1 MSTKKITIAGLGLIG
16 GSLAKAFRRTNHD
29 FIITGVDTS
38 PENLR
43 LAKEEGTVDHI
54 CNKLDESAVS
64 DSQFVFLCTP
74 VSRMPEMLSSLGQV
88 VRPGTVITDV
98 GSIKSSIMKEAE
110 QILPGDVYF
119 IGGHP
124 MAGGERSGYSA
135 SVAHLFENAYYI
147 LTPREDTPRSAL
159 EELKNLISSTGA
171 IPLILD
177 PLIHDKIVGAV
188 SHLPHIVAAALVNTV
203 KEADSSEGFIRK
215 LAAGGFK
222 DITRIASSNPKM
234 WRDIC
239 LSNKE
244 QILPL
249 VSEII
254 NCLKAFKNDLEK
266 DNVPAIES
274 FYKEARDYREEIP
287 SSESLYLLPYYQIY
301 VDVEDRPGIIG
312 HVTTIL
318 GRHHINIKNI
328 RIINSRENEP
338 GCLVLTL
345 DDQAAQEKAVEVL
358 NKSGCHAY
366 MG

>member
-1 MSTKKITIAGLGLIG
+1 MNSKKITIAGMGLIG

-29 FIITGVDTS
+29 FTIVGVDTS
-38 PENLR
+38 RENLY
-43 LAKEEGTVDHI
+43 LAKEEGTVDYI
-54 CNKLDESAVS
+54 SEDLTAEIS
-64 DSQFVFLCTP
+64 DSKFIFLCTP
-74 VSRMPEMLSSLGQV
+74 INRISEMLHSLSRF
-88 VRPGTVITDV
+88 VRPGTIITDT
-98 GSIKSSIMKEAE
+98 GSIKSGIMTLAG
-110 QILPGDVYF
+110 QMLPGDVYF

-124 MAGGERSGYSA
+124 MAGTERSGYSA

-147 LTPREDTPRSAL
+147 LTPREDTPESTL
-159 EELKNLISSTGA
+159 EELKHLISSTGA
-171 IPLILD
+171 IPIVLD
-177 PLIHDKIVGAV
+177 PLTHDKIVGAV

-203 KEADSSEGFIRK
+203 KGADGSEGFVQR

-244 QILPL
+244 RILPL
-249 VSEII
+249 ISEII
-254 NCLKAFKNDLEK
+254 NCLNEFKKDLE
-266 DNVPAIES
+266 NENESAIER
-274 FYKEARDYREEIP
+274 FYKEAKDFREDIP
-287 SSESLYLLPYYQIY
+287 SSESIYLLPYYQVY
-301 VDVEDRPGIIG
+301 VDVEDKPGIIG

-345 DDQAAQEKAVEVL
+345 DDQASQEKAVDIL
-358 NKSGCHAY
+358 NKSGCHAH

>member
-1 MSTKKITIAGLGLIG
+1 
-16 GSLAKAFRRTNHD
+16 
-29 FIITGVDTS
+29 
-38 PENLR
+38 
-43 LAKEEGTVDHI
+43 
-54 CNKLDESAVS
+54 
-64 DSQFVFLCTP
+64 
-74 VSRMPEMLSSLGQV
+74 
-88 VRPGTVITDV
+88 
-98 GSIKSSIMKEAE
+98 
-110 QILPGDVYF
+110 
-119 IGGHP
+119 
-124 MAGGERSGYSA
+124 
-135 SVAHLFENAYYI
+135 
-147 LTPREDTPRSAL
+147 
-159 EELKNLISSTGA
+159 
-171 IPLILD
+171 
-177 PLIHDKIVGAV
+177 
-188 SHLPHIVAAALVNTV
+188 
-203 KEADSSEGFIRK
+203 
-215 LAAGGFK
+215 
-222 DITRIASSNPKM
+222 M

-345 DDQAAQEKAVEVL
+345 DDQAAPGEG
-358 NKSGCHAY
+358 S
-366 MG
+366 